1 MVTRPDD
8 LPETRPGRAPGE
20 PRRVAVLLRS
30 HLKQSAKAM
39 ELAAQLSAVPDWD
52 VFFAL
57 DETRGEIDVA
67 PYRKVPHSIASC
79 QALGLLTNHPR
90 AMAYLGDYPF
100 YATMPQIPDY
110 DFYLMIE
117 YDVAL
122 ADKEGDYFHRLAAR
136 LRSEEMADLDLV
148 ATNHRKLGP
157 GRDKRA
163 HRFQQAWK
171 SIFPVI
177 GLSRRALIHLYRERV
192 AEAGQPR
199 LSDGQQSVYCEYF
212 VSSALEA
219 AGHFRCLPLNEL
231 IPDSVEKTSFNTR
244 GGRVLNHERRLPVTS
259 ELLHP
264 VLDFPQYLGKMS
276 AIAIKWKVIPSFL
289 KDLDYFRDQGYGG
302 EMLDK
307 AYASLQEAEHRQKAA
322 AVS

>member
-1 MVTRPDD
+1 M
-8 LPETRPGRAPGE
+8 
-20 PRRVAVLLRS
+20 AVLLRS

-39 ELAAQLSAVPDWD
+39 ELVAQLSAVPDWD

-67 PYRKVPHSIASC
+67 PFRKVPHSIASC
-79 QALGLLTNHPR
+79 QALGLSTQHPR

-117 YDVAL
+117 YDVGP
-122 ADKEGDYFHRLAAR
+122 ADKDGDYFQRLAAR
-136 LRSEEMADLDLV
+136 LRSDEMADLDLV

-157 GRDKRA
+157 GRDKRP
-163 HRFQQAWK
+163 HRFPQAWK
-171 SIFPVI
+171 SIFPII

-192 AEAGQPR
+192 AEASQPK

-219 AGHFRCLPLNEL
+219 AGHFRCLPLNEVM
-231 IPDSVEKTSFNTR
+231 PGSVEKASFNTR
-244 GGRVLNHERRLPVTS
+244 EGRVLNHERRLPVTS

-264 VLDFPQYLGKMS
+264 VLDFRQYLGKMS
-276 AIAIKWKVIPSFL
+276 AIAVKWKIIPSFL

-307 AYASLQEAEHRQKAA
+307 AYASLQEAEQRQKAA
-322 AVS
+322 AAS